1 MRWESMALCVPG
13 AHTHSDTM
21 RPHRGVL
28 SHDHAHALITS
39 PDLTSPG
46 HAVTLARMHM
56 RERSNGLSP
65 VLTDTTSA
73 TLTLPT
79 AMRACVIGTGYV
91 CGRCGVTA
99 ACIVTAL
106 AASSIDGHTA
116 SVH

>member
-1 MRWESMALCVPG
+1 MACSVMT
-13 AHTHSDTM
+13 THMHS
-21 RPHRGVL
+21 
-28 SHDHAHALITS
+28 S
-39 PDLTSPG
+39 PDLTSRHLTSFR
-46 HAVTLARMHM
+46 HAATLARMHM

-65 VLTDTTSA
+65 VLTDTTPA

-91 CGRCGVTA
+91 CGRRGVTA

-106 AASSIDGHTA
+106 AASSIDRHTA

>member
-1 MRWESMALCVPG
+1 M
-13 AHTHSDTM
+13 
-21 RPHRGVL
+21 L

-65 VLTDTTSA
+65 MLTETTPA

-106 AASSIDGHTA
+106 AASSIDRHTA